1 MTKTT
6 FLVVLTYMIKISHNT
21 IINAPP
27 EKIWNFLTEL
37 HLSDNYMRWHPKDH
51 IIFKAISGNQKNVGD
66 VGYFEEYI
74 GKRLLK
80 AKYVL
85 RKSKFPTYLEY
96 TPCFPI
102 SLLNAITASFEI
114 RPINSKS
121 SEFIA
126 YVKYGYQIPI
136 LGWLV
141 DTIVNKIF
149 PIEVV
154 KKHIAEEGSNIK
166 SIL

>member
-1 MTKTT
+1 
-6 FLVVLTYMIKISHNT
+6 MIKISHST
-21 IINAPP
+21 IINTHP

-37 HLSDNYMRWHPKDH
+37 HLSGNYKRWHHKNH
-51 IIFKAISGNQKNVGD
+51 IIFKAISGNQKSVGD

-85 RKSKFPTYLEY
+85 KKIKFPTYLEY
-96 TPCFPI
+96 APCFPI

-114 RPINSKS
+114 KPINSKN

-126 YVKYGYQIPI
+126 YVRYGYQIPI
-136 LGWLV
+136 FGWLV
-141 DTIVNKIF
+141 DKIINKIF
-149 PIEVV
+149 PTEVA
-154 KKHIAEEGSNIK
+154 KKHIAEEGSSIK
-166 SIL
+166 SILES